1 MLYLLCFDLRTQS
14 GVVEVDSPETAAA
27 TVGQTYSRN
36 IPVAAF
42 GHWPLTLGS
51 TPQHYQLFDDDISKV
66 LAFILFINDNILTM

>member
-42 GHWPLTLGS
+42 GHWTLTLGS
-51 TPQHYQLFDDDISKV
+51 TPQHCQLFDDISKV
-66 LAFILFINDNILTM
+66 LPFILFINDNILTM